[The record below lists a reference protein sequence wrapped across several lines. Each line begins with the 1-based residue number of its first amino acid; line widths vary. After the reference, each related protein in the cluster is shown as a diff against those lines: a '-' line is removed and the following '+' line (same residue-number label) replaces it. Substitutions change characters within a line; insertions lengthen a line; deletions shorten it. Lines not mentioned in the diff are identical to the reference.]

1 MGVDNFTSLFGFN
14 LNSYNLRHPTGGSFI
29 RPNKVNFGV
38 DFLTAI
44 KNRYVLEGEPEE
56 EEEEEIVTIG
66 NKPVETCN
74 ALFLKLSDIRSID
87 LSKNLLS
94 SWDEVVAIADQLRR
108 LEVLNLSEN
117 KLTFPSGSPTPS
129 RTFSALKELV
139 LNRTGI
145 TWAQVLRC
153 ASGWPVLEKLYLE
166 SNDIV
171 ISER

>member
-1 MGVDNFTSLFGFN
+1 MGREEGSGLVEGVSGLTSGC
-14 LNSYNLRHPTGGSFI
+14 RI
-29 RPNKVNFGV
+29 R
-38 DFLTAI
+38 L
-44 KNRYVLEGEPEE
+44 
-56 EEEEEIVTIG
+56 
-66 NKPVETCN
+66 C
-74 ALFLKLSDIRSID
+74 
-87 LSKNLLS
+87 
-94 SWDEVVAIADQLRR
+94 
-108 LEVLNLSEN
+108 EN

>member
-1 MGVDNFTSLFGFN
+1 MCFS
-14 LNSYNLRHPTGGSFI
+14 
-29 RPNKVNFGV
+29 
-38 DFLTAI
+38 
-44 KNRYVLEGEPEE
+44 
-56 EEEEEIVTIG
+56 
-66 NKPVETCN
+66 
-74 ALFLKLSDIRSID
+74 RSQ
-87 LSKNLLS
+87 LSKLQ
-94 SWDEVVAIADQLRR
+94 EVSLRNCAVNGAGVRGGIAAACPRVSGLTSGCRIR
-108 LEVLNLSEN
+108 LCEN